1 MGRIFFWVILI
12 AALALAWMWNR
23 RKSALTN
30 EERDELNRLRG
41 ALQARKQDRQSGE
54 PMQRCPVC
62 GTFFLAKT
70 GVPRREKLYC
80 SAECRD
86 KDREA

>member
-1 MGRIFFWVILI
+1 MGRLLFWVLLI
-12 AALALAWMWNR
+12 GAIALAWLWNR

-41 ALQARKQDRQSGE
+41 ALQARRRDRSSGE
-54 PMQRCPVC
+54 PMCRCPVC
-62 GTFFLAKT
+62 GTFFLEKT
-70 GVPRREKLYC
+70 GVPRHDRLYC

-86 KDREA
+86 RDKDA